1 MVPIVV
7 SELQFFEIKR
17 EVLFRDAM
25 VLDKPLLGP
34 TPESLQTV
42 DVDLA
47 GREVLAVVHLQ
58 VPIATEH
65 EAVIASELICVN
77 DTSPSDLLDGE
88 L

>member
-7 SELQFFEIKR
+7 SEFQFFEIKR

-42 DVDLA
+42 DVDPCRKRSTCR
-47 GREVLAVVHLQ
+47 G
-58 VPIATEH
+58 P
-65 EAVIASELICVN
+65 
-77 DTSPSDLLDGE
+77 PSNADSHRT
-88 L
+88 